1 VSAPHELYRR
11 LHEAGPEEAEAAA
24 REVAETAQR
33 HGRRVVVV
41 SACLLGEK
49 TRYDGGDKHVPEA
62 TDTLL
67 GDPGVEVMPLCPE
80 ILGGM
85 GCPRPPVHFADG
97 EGDTVLDGHGRIVD
111 DQGQDHTAPMSR
123 GAERADEL
131 ARLAGAEQAL
141 LKERSP
147 SCGARQIHGAG
158 GVRDGRGVFAA
169 RLARRH
175 LPVLSEEDVIKD
187 GS

>member
-1 VSAPHELYRR
+1 VSLKELYRR
-11 LHEAGPEEAEAAA
+11 LHEAGPDEAERAARELREAAA
-24 REVAETAQR
+24 KA
-33 HGRRVVVV
+33 GRRVVVV

-62 TDTLL
+62 TDPLL

-85 GCPRPPVHFADG
+85 GCPRPPVHFAEGD
-97 EGDTVLDGHGRIVD
+97 GDTVLDGHGRLVD
-111 DQGQDHTAPMSR
+111 DAGRDHTGAMAK
-123 GAERADEL
+123 GAERADAL
-131 ARLAGAEQAL
+131 AALAGAEQAL

-147 SCGARQIHGAG
+147 SCGSHQIHIAAG
-158 GVRDGRGVFAA
+158 LADGRGVFAA

-175 LPVLSEEDVIKD
+175 LPVLSEEDVLKD
-187 GS
+187 SS